1 MPSSAHFLADFS
13 HELAALA
20 ARTAK
25 STVAVH
31 GGNRVPSSGFIWR
44 PGLVVTA
51 EETLETDED
60 LSILA
65 PDGREIAATLVGRD
79 PSTAVAVLKVDETEL
94 APLAAAATV
103 PGLGEIVLVV
113 GRSGGGA
120 TAHFGTVALSGAAWR
135 SLRGGDIDALI
146 RLDVVAGRSSE
157 GGPVVDA
164 EGKLTGMLVFGPRRG
179 MLVIPFATL
188 ERVAAHLLAKGR
200 VARSYLGLGLRP
212 IRIEAAGGRGLIV
225 VSVDPDGPAHK
236 AGMFIG
242 DVITT
247 WDGEPIGGMRG
258 LMRRLGSDSVGT
270 HVKLGVLRAG
280 ADVDVALAVAER
292 PA

>member
-1 MPSSAHFLADFS
+1 MVDFS
-13 HELAALA
+13 RELAALA
-20 ARTAK
+20 ARTAE
-25 STVAVH
+25 STVAVQ
-31 GGNRVPSSGFIWR
+31 GGGRVSSSGFIWR

-51 EETLETDED
+51 EETLETDDD

-79 PSTAVAVLKVDETEL
+79 PSTAVAVLKIDETTL
-94 APLAAAATV
+94 APLAAGAV
-103 PGLGEIVLVV
+103 PGLGEMALVV
-113 GRSGGGA
+113 GRSGKGA
-120 TAHFGTVALSGAAWR
+120 TAHFATVALSGAAWR

-146 RLDVVAGRSSE
+146 RLDLIAGRGSE

-164 EGKLTGMLVFGPRRG
+164 EGKLCGMLVFGPRRG
-179 MLVIPFATL
+179 ALVIPFATI

-212 IRIEAAGGRGLIV
+212 IRLAEAGARGLIV
-225 VSVDPDGPAHK
+225 VSVDPDGPAHR

-242 DVITT
+242 DVVTT
-247 WDGEPIGGMRG
+247 WNGEPVGGVRG
-258 LMRRLGSDSVGT
+258 LMRRLGADSVGT
-270 HVKLGVLRAG
+270 NVELGLLRAG
-280 ADVDVALAVAER
+280 ASAEVSLTIAER